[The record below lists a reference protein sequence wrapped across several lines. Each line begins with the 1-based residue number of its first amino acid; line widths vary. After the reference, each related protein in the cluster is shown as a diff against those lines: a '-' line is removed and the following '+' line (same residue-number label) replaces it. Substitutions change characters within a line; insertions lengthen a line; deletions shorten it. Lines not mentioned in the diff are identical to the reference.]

1 MPLYIKIYAG
11 EYSSNTN
18 FSCHRIKVINSL
30 EEKKKKVCEKH
41 CKTPVL
47 QTSYIYLTCRKFYFY
62 FSQDYFIFMKQF
74 KNFKQQS
81 TSLKLSFP

>member
-30 EEKKKKVCEKH
+30 EEKKKKFVKNTVRPQFY
-41 CKTPVL
+41 KQVT
-47 QTSYIYLTCRKFYFY
+47 YI
-62 FSQDYFIFMKQF
+62 
-74 KNFKQQS
+74 
-81 TSLKLSFP
+81 